1 MTEEWRDIPGFEGS
15 YQASSLGRIRSLD
28 RDGAGTERRYR
39 LRGRLMSI
47 RKVEEAKHTPTVT
60 LTKAEGREIRT
71 ASWWVYAA
79 FFGRPG
85 QGMCTVH
92 RDGDRNNH
100 RPDNLELMPLKKV
113 GAIYGPRSKGRA

>member
-47 RKVEEAKHTPTVT
+47 RKVEKNNQSPTVT
-60 LTKAEGREIRT
+60 LTKAGGREIRT

-85 QGMCTVH
+85 QGM
-92 RDGDRNNH
+92 
-100 RPDNLELMPLKKV
+100 
-113 GAIYGPRSKGRA
+113 